1 MRRECRSWL
10 RVGNRAG
17 LICVHAQRALR
28 RGPDWTADSTQ
39 VRAAGIGNDMRAA
52 NAEALRMLAKVM
64 GVSLKQVKISIGL
77 LKVSDMSVRD
87 IFRRLICAMY

>member
-1 MRRECRSWL
+1 M
-10 RVGNRAG
+10 
-17 LICVHAQRALR
+17 
-28 RGPDWTADSTQ
+28 
-39 VRAAGIGNDMRAA
+39 RAAGIGNDMRAA

>member
-1 MRRECRSWL
+1 
-10 RVGNRAG
+10 
-17 LICVHAQRALR
+17 
-28 RGPDWTADSTQ
+28 
-39 VRAAGIGNDMRAA
+39 MRAA